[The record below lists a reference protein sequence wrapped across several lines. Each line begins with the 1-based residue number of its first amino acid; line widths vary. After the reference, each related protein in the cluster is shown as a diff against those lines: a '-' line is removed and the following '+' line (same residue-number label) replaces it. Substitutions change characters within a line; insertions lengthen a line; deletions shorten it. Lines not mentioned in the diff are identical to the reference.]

1 MWALDELGLKY
12 ERVPLNTQ
20 GDSRKPEYLKVN
32 PNGQGLRQSH
42 LTYYYPTRVDLLA
55 AAGRAAIDAQL
66 ATADAVFDESSSE
79 AAAAAI
85 AKLAVRH
92 ETTRVMMALAQAADQ
107 EPQLRA
113 LFRELGGACRPLLE
127 HTESRHH
134 RESRPPAACSFGGAG
149 CRRSRNQPD
158 GRHPRRRR
166 CSRSGT
172 HRDLKGNRAMNP
184 VPSGPLQD
192 NSTRRITM
200 TKLVLIVG
208 AGPVGM
214 TMASELARY
223 GVAVRIVTRRQRGP
237 TSPRPLF
244 CGA

>member
-20 GDSRKPEYLKVN
+20 GDSRNPEYLKVN

-113 LFRELGGACRPLLE
+113 LFRELGDGIVARAGRFLSTLN
-127 HTESRHH
+127 
-134 RESRPPAACSFGGAG
+134 PAATEKHARLLHALSVGLAVV
-149 CRRSRNQPD
+149 
-158 GRHPRRRR
+158 
-166 CSRSGT
+166 
-172 HRDLKGNRAMNP
+172 DLA
-184 VPSGPLQD
+184 
-192 NSTRRITM
+192 
-200 TKLVLIVG
+200 
-208 AGPVGM
+208 
-214 TMASELARY
+214 
-223 GVAVRIVTRRQRGP
+223 
-237 TSPRPLF
+237 TSPTDGTRVAAAVLEVALTAISKGTVP
-244 CGA
+244 